1 MSPAITR
8 RAQFARYLVAGAV
21 NTAVTYALLVVA
33 MRWIGYLAAYTV
45 VYALGIAFGYWLQ
58 SRFVFHV
65 PLAWRAALRYPLV
78 YLVQYAF
85 GFVLLALLVDTVHVD
100 KDLAALVV
108 VIANVPLGFLLS
120 RRVLLRDADVS
131 SARGR

>member
-45 VYALGIAFGYWLQ
+45 IYALGIAFGYWLQ

>member
-45 VYALGIAFGYWLQ
+45 IYALGIAFGYWLQ

-65 PLAWRAALRYPLV
+65 PLGWRAALRYPLV

>member
-45 VYALGIAFGYWLQ
+45 IYALGIAFGYWLQ

-100 KDLAALVV
+100 KDVAALVV

>member
-8 RAQFARYLVAGAV
+8 RAQFARYLIAGAV

-45 VYALGIAFGYWLQ
+45 IYALGIAFGYWLQ

>member
-45 VYALGIAFGYWLQ
+45 IYALGIAFGYWLQ

-131 SARGR
+131 SASGR

>member
-45 VYALGIAFGYWLQ
+45 IYALGIAFGYWLQ

-120 RRVLLRDADVS
+120 RRVILRDADVS

>member
-1 MSPAITR
+1 MSPATTR

-33 MRWIGYLAAYTV
+33 MRSMGYLAAYTI

-78 YLVQYAF
+78 YLAQYVF
-85 GFVLLALLVDTVHVD
+85 GFVLLALLVDTAHID

-120 RRVLLRDADVS
+120 RRVLLR
-131 SARGR
+131 ARGVSCARNR

>member
-45 VYALGIAFGYWLQ
+45 IYALGIAFGYWLQ

-120 RRVLLRDADVS
+120 RRVLLRDADAS
-131 SARGR
+131 SARSR